1 MTLASAVV
9 CLFFALH
16 EVWARHP
23 ALHFVPLPLAAG
35 VWLLIRD
42 GGLRDLQRPRHPAA
56 CRWLAVAHLLLALTS
71 FVLVSP
77 FLAGVALVLAAA
89 AVAAARQPGENQA
102 PAWSL
107 PALALF
113 FIPPPMMLD
122 QQLHQIL
129 AGLAARLSQ
138 GWLDAMQV
146 LHVVQGTIVATPE
159 KRFFVDDAC
168 SGANSLLAAVCVA
181 VVVCSLNRRS
191 LLHALFMMLS
201 AVVIS
206 VASNVLR
213 ICVVIGGLHHWGLE
227 LDQGWPHEAVGF
239 AFFLL
244 DLAMVWSADRGWNF
258 ALNWAPA
265 VTHTPPWMRPPVPAA
280 AAAHPWY
287 ARISLLI
294 ALIGTVSITGP
305 ELLALSRPSAVT
317 SGQPLGNLTDEE
329 FQMPK
334 QLSGWLREGD
344 KPLEDSIIGKLG
356 VRNQVW
362 LYRKDGLEAFVAVNF
377 PFLGF
382 HDTRVCYNGQG
393 WQFQKQVDAA
403 LPGDR
408 EKTVRFLEMNQP
420 TELTRAHLWLS
431 VLDEKGT
438 AQKLNS
444 ENPLD
449 HLGKRLW
456 SRWTQP
462 KRGPTTTYVLQV
474 LAIEPQ
480 EEETAQQAFTDLLA
494 GARNLLADA
503 ISTRTSPSG
512 KESE

>member
-1 MTLASAVV
+1 
-9 CLFFALH
+9 
-16 EVWARHP
+16 
-23 ALHFVPLPLAAG
+23 
-35 VWLLIRD
+35 
-42 GGLRDLQRPRHPAA
+42 
-56 CRWLAVAHLLLALTS
+56 
-71 FVLVSP
+71 
-77 FLAGVALVLAAA
+77 
-89 AVAAARQPGENQA
+89 
-102 PAWSL
+102 
-107 PALALF
+107 
-113 FIPPPMMLD
+113 MMLD
-122 QQLHQIL
+122 QQLHQVL

-138 GWLDAMQV
+138 GWLDAMRV

-181 VVVCSLNRRS
+181 VVVSSLNRRS
-191 LLHALFMMLS
+191 LLHVAVMMLS

-213 ICVVIGGLHHWGLE
+213 ICVVIGSLHHWGLE
-227 LDQGWPHEAVGF
+227 LDQGLPHEAVGF

-244 DLAMVWSADRGWNF
+244 DLAMVWSADRGWHF
-258 ALNWAPA
+258 VLNWTPA
-265 VTHTPPWMRPPVPAA
+265 VAHMPPWMRTPVPAPA
-280 AAAHPWY
+280 VAYPWY
-287 ARISLLI
+287 ARFSLFV
-294 ALIGTVSITGP
+294 AFIGTVMITGP
-305 ELLALSRPSAVT
+305 ELLALSQPAAIAEK
-317 SGQPLGNLTDEE
+317 PLGNLTDEE
-329 FQMPK
+329 FQLPK
-334 QLSGWLREGD
+334 QLSGWLREGE
-344 KPLEDSIIGKLG
+344 KPLEDSVIGKLG

-382 HDTRVCYNGQG
+382 HDTRICYNGQG
-393 WQFQKQVDAA
+393 WQFQKQVDTA

-431 VLDEKGT
+431 VLDEKGA
-438 AQKLNS
+438 AQKLHS

-449 HLGKRLW
+449 HVGQRLW

-462 KRGPTTTYVLQV
+462 KQGPTTTYVLQV

-480 EEETAQQAFTDLLA
+480 GEATSQHAFTDLLA
-494 GARNLLADA
+494 GARQLLAEA
-503 ISTRTSPSG
+503 ISTRTTHSG